1 MFNGM
6 NNKFDNRIQNLP
18 QDIYKIIDEIDLLK
32 SEWVSGAR
40 LDPQVLGKL
49 KKSVLVTSTGASTRI
64 EGSELSDEDVERVMR
79 GLSIQKFK
87 NRDKQE
93 VRGYFEIL
101 TNVFEAYKSIP
112 FSESTIKF
120 FHRELL
126 KYTEKDNVHRGNYKS
141 TDNKVAIANSDGE
154 PTQILFDTTS
164 VWLTPKEMQE
174 LVEWTQNAFLEKKFH
189 PLVIIGNF
197 IVEFLLIH
205 PFTDGNGRLSRV
217 LSNLL
222 LLQHEYEYMPYIS
235 QEKLIEDN
243 KPEYYVALRQSQK
256 TFRTNNE
263 NIVPW
268 LSFFLKIIFE
278 QSKRAIQLLSK
289 EEVEKLLS
297 PQQQIVWDFI
307 LKSGTEITPIQISKS
322 TNIPRPTINQAL
334 IKLLRLRWI
343 EKIGLGRGTRYKRK

>member
-1 MFNGM
+1 M
-6 NNKFDNRIQNLP
+6 NNKFNNRIQGLP
-18 QDIYKIIDEIDLLK
+18 QDIYKIIDEIDSSK
-32 SEWVSGAR
+32 SKWESGAK

-49 KKSVLVTSTGASTRI
+49 KKSVLITSTGASTRI

-101 TNVFEAYKSIP
+101 TNVFETYKSIP

-120 FHRELL
+120 FHKELL
-126 KYTEKDNVHRGNYKS
+126 KYVEKDAVHRGTYKA
-141 TDNKVAIANSDGE
+141 TDNKVAMVNSDGE

-164 VWLTPKEMQE
+164 AWLTSKEMQE

-189 PLVIIGNF
+189 PLIIIGSF
-197 IVEFLLIH
+197 IVEFLLIR
-205 PFTDGNGRLSRV
+205 PFADGNGRLSRV

-222 LLQHEYEYMPYIS
+222 LLQHGYEYMPYVS

-256 TFRTNNE
+256 TIRTDTE

-268 LSFFLKIIFE
+268 LSFFLKIILE

-289 EEVEKLLS
+289 EEVGKLLS
-297 PQQQIVWDFI
+297 PQQQIIWNFI
-307 LKSGTEITPIQISKS
+307 SKTNAEITPLQIFKN
-322 TNIPRPTINQAL
+322 TKIPRPTINQAL
-334 IKLLRLRWI
+334 VKLLRLKWI
-343 EKIGLGRGTRYKRK
+343 ERIGLGRATRYKRR

>member
-1 MFNGM
+1 M
-6 NNKFDNRIQNLP
+6 NNKFNKRIQSLP
-18 QDIYKIIDEIDLLK
+18 REIRALVDEIDLLK
-32 SEWVSGAR
+32 SKWVSGAK

-93 VRGYFEIL
+93 VQGYFEIL
-101 TNVFEAYKSIP
+101 TNVFEAFKSIP

-120 FHRELL
+120 FHKELL
-126 KYTEKDNVHRGNYKS
+126 KYAEKDTIHRGSYKS
-141 TDNKVAIANSDGE
+141 TDNKVAMVNAEGE
-154 PTQILFDTTS
+154 LTQILFDTTS
-164 VWLTPKEMQE
+164 PWLTPKEMQE

-189 PLVIIGNF
+189 PLVIIANF

-205 PFTDGNGRLSRV
+205 PFTDGNGRLSRI

-222 LLQHEYEYMPYIS
+222 LLQHGYEYMPYMS

-256 TFRTNNE
+256 TFRTDTE
-263 NIVPW
+263 NIIPW
-268 LSFFLKIIFE
+268 LSFFLKIILE
-278 QSKRAIQLLSK
+278 QSKRATLLLSE
-289 EEVEKLLS
+289 EEVMKLLS
-297 PQQQIVWDFI
+297 SQQQIVWNFI
-307 LKSGTEITPIQISKS
+307 SKSETEITPLQISKN
-322 TNIPRPTINQAL
+322 TNVPRPTINQAL
-334 IKLLRLRWI
+334 VKLLQLKWI
-343 EKIGLGRGTRYKRK
+343 EKVGLGRATRYKRR

>member
-1 MFNGM
+1 
-6 NNKFDNRIQNLP
+6 LP
-18 QDIYKIIDEIDLLK
+18 QEIHILIDEIDLLK
-32 SEWVSGAR
+32 SKWASGAK
-40 LDPQVLGKL
+40 LDPQALGNL
-49 KKSVLVTSTGASTRI
+49 KKSVLITSTGASTRI

-93 VRGYFEIL
+93 VQGYFEIL

-120 FHRELL
+120 FHKELL
-126 KYTEKDNVHRGNYKS
+126 KYAEKDTIHRGNYKS
-141 TDNKVAIANSDGE
+141 TDNKVAMVNSDGE
-154 PTQILFDTTS
+154 PTQILFNTTS
-164 VWLTPKEMQE
+164 AYLTPKEIQE
-174 LVEWTQNAFLEKKFH
+174 LVEWTQNAFLEKKFN

-205 PFTDGNGRLSRV
+205 PFVDGNGRLSRV
-217 LSNLL
+217 LSNFL
-222 LLQHEYEYMPYIS
+222 LLQHGYEYMPYVS

-256 TFRTNNE
+256 TFRTGAE

-268 LSFFLKIIFE
+268 LSFFFKIILE

-289 EEVEKLLS
+289 EEVKKLLS
-297 PQQQIVWDFI
+297 SQQQIIWDFI
-307 LKSGTEITPIQISKS
+307 SKSDAEITPLQIFKN

-334 IKLLRLRWI
+334 IKLLRLKWI
-343 EKIGLGRGTRYKRK
+343 ERIGLGRATRYKRR

>member
-1 MFNGM
+1 M
-6 NNKFDNRIQNLP
+6 NNKFNNRMQNLS

-32 SEWVSGAR
+32 SKWVFGAN
-40 LDPQVLGKL
+40 LDPQALGNL

-79 GLSIQKFK
+79 GLSVQKFK

-101 TNVFEAYKSIP
+101 TNIFEAYKSIP
-112 FSESTIKF
+112 FSESAIKF

-126 KYTEKDNVHRGNYKS
+126 KYADKDIVHRGNYKS
-141 TDNKVAIANSDGE
+141 TDNKVAMVNSDGE
-154 PTQILFDTTS
+154 STQILFDTTS
-164 VWLTPKEMQE
+164 SFLTPKEMQE

-189 PLVIIGNF
+189 PLAVIGNF

-205 PFTDGNGRLSRV
+205 PFVDGNGRLSRI

-222 LLQHEYEYMPYIS
+222 LLQYGYEYMPYVS

-256 TFRTNNE
+256 TFRTDKE
-263 NIVPW
+263 NIHPW
-268 LSFFLKIIFE
+268 LSFFFKIILE
-278 QSKRAIQLLSK
+278 QSNRAIQLLSK

-297 PQQQIVWDFI
+297 PQQKIIWDFI
-307 LKSGTEITPIQISKS
+307 LKSGAEITPLEIFKA
-322 TNIPRPTINQAL
+322 TKIPRPTINQAL
-334 IKLLRLRWI
+334 VKLLRLKWV
-343 EKIGLGRGTRYKRK
+343 EKIGLGRGTRYKRG

>member
-1 MFNGM
+1 M
-6 NNKFDNRIQNLP
+6 NNKFNKRTQDLP
-18 QDIYKIIDEIDLLK
+18 QETYKLIDEIDLLK
-32 SEWVSGAR
+32 SKWVSGAK

-49 KKSVLVTSTGASTRI
+49 KKSVLITSTGASTRI
-64 EGSELSDEDVERVMR
+64 EGSELSDEDVERVIR

-93 VRGYFEIL
+93 VQGYFEIL

-126 KYTEKDNVHRGNYKS
+126 KYTEKDTAHRGNYKS
-141 TDNKVAIANSDGE
+141 TDNKVAMVNAEGE
-154 PTQILFDTTS
+154 LTQILFDTTS
-164 VWLTPKEMQE
+164 AYLTPKETQE

-189 PLVIIGNF
+189 PLIIIGNF

-205 PFTDGNGRLSRV
+205 HFADGNGRLSRI

-222 LLQHEYEYMPYIS
+222 LLQHGYEYMPYMS

-256 TFRTNNE
+256 TFRTDTE
-263 NIVPW
+263 NIIPW
-268 LSFFLKIIFE
+268 LSFFLKIILE

-289 EEVEKLLS
+289 EEVGKLLS
-297 PQQQIVWDFI
+297 SQQQIIWDFI
-307 LKSGTEITPIQISKS
+307 SKAGTEIAPLEISKN

-334 IKLLRLRWI
+334 IKLLRLKWI
-343 EKIGLGRGTRYKRK
+343 EKIGLGRGTRYKRR

>member
-1 MFNGM
+1 M
-6 NNKFDNRIQNLP
+6 NNTFNRRIQNLP
-18 QDIYKIIDEIDLLK
+18 QDIYKIVDEIDLLK
-32 SEWVSGAR
+32 SKWVSGAK
-40 LDPQVLGKL
+40 LDSQVLGKL

-64 EGSELSDEDVERVMR
+64 EGSELSDENIERVMR

-93 VRGYFEIL
+93 VQGYFEIL

-126 KYTEKDNVHRGNYKS
+126 KYTEKDTAHRGNYKS
-141 TDNKVAIANSDGE
+141 TDNKVAMVNSAGE

-164 VWLTPKEMQE
+164 SWLTPKEMQE

-205 PFTDGNGRLSRV
+205 PFADGNGRLSRV

-222 LLQHEYEYMPYIS
+222 LLQHGYEYMPYVS

-243 KPEYYVALRQSQK
+243 KSEYYVALRQSQK
-256 TFRTNNE
+256 TFRTDSE
-263 NIVPW
+263 NIIPW
-268 LSFFLKIIFE
+268 LSFFLKIILE
-278 QSKRAIQLLSK
+278 QSKRAIRLLSE
-289 EEVEKLLS
+289 EEVGKLLS
-297 PQQQIVWDFI
+297 SQQQIVWNFI
-307 LKSGTEITPIQISKS
+307 LKSGAEVTPMEIFNN

-334 IKLLRLRWI
+334 VKLLRLKRI
-343 EKIGLGRGTRYKRK
+343 ERIGLGRATRYKRK